1 MAAAAAQVM
10 VDGGE
15 PPRMIC
21 RICDF
26 EIPMASAEGHF
37 ALCTL
42 ADRCDAKGHTADQR
56 LLHVADVLHRIL
68 AGFSTGGASSTSPSS
83 SSGDALSHL
92 LSVPSA
98 ELFPTSP
105 SVATPRTSEAESQL
119 AWHFVD
125 VHAAGGGGGE
135 DFQQIESLLAIARG
149 VERIKLS
156 EYNSLVD
163 LSSFLEDLNAVID
176 TRRSSCTCAPRSTT
190 STSPNL

>member
-1 MAAAAAQVM
+1 MAAAQVM

-26 EIPMASAEGHF
+26 EIPMACAEGHF
-37 ALCTL
+37 AICTL

-56 LLHVADVLHRIL
+56 LLRAANVLHRIL

-83 SSGDALSHL
+83 SSSGAALSHL

-105 SVATPRTSEAESQL
+105 PVATPRTSEAESLL
-119 AWHFVD
+119 ARHFVD
-125 VHAAGGGGGE
+125 VHAGGGE
-135 DFQQIESLLAIARG
+135 DFQQIESLLTITRG
-149 VERIKLS
+149 VKRIKIS
-156 EYNSLVD
+156 EYN
-163 LSSFLEDLNAVID
+163 
-176 TRRSSCTCAPRSTT
+176 
-190 STSPNL
+190 